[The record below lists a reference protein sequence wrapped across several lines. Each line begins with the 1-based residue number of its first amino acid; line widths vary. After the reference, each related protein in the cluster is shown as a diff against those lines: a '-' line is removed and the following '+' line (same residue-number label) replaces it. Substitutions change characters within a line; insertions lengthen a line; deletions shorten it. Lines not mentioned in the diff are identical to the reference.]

1 VGGAVLR
8 ALSLLFDLLLFAS
21 LAILITGFAGGGLV
35 FLSILLVL
43 AGIIAQALFL
53 RRFRVSERWHL
64 RLPFMAPAAALAS
77 TKLCSYCNRAIS
89 ADANI
94 CRYCL
99 TSVDAHLESPAQA
112 APQAEMGDLQSQ
124 TRRWQAGW

>member
-21 LAILITGFAGGGLV
+21 LAILITGLAGGDLV
-35 FLSILLVL
+35 FLAIILVL
-43 AGIIAQALFL
+43 AGVIAQALFL
-53 RRFRVSERWHL
+53 RRFRVGERWRL
-64 RLPFMAPAAALAS
+64 RLPLMAPAAALAN

-99 TSVDAHLESPAQA
+99 TSVDAHLESAAQA